1 MKLAPVAFSLAAM
14 LFLGGSAA
22 RAQSLGDVAKKTEET
37 RKKTAK
43 APTKVYTNDD
53 LKKYAPPPAPADAAG
68 AAGAAAA
75 PSGEQ
80 PAPGEQPKTGADQFK
95 QQPAPPEEQKDEAYW
110 KNLITTA
117 RAKLERD
124 QSYFEALQT
133 RINSLSNDFYAR
145 DDPAQ
150 RDVIWKQR
158 TKALEDLE
166 QLKKDIA
173 DDNKAIAK
181 IQEDARREG
190 VPPGW
195 LR

>member
-1 MKLAPVAFSLAAM
+1 MKRAPVAFSLAAI

-22 RAQSLGDVAKKTEET
+22 RAQSLGDVAKKTEEA

-53 LKKYAPPPAPADAAG
+53 LKKYAPPPPAD

-80 PAPGEQPKTGADQFK
+80 PAQGEQPKAAADQFK

-150 RDVIWKQR
+150 RDAIWKQR